1 MTKEENIIGSIEDHE
16 FLLELANTKMP
27 FGKYAGRYLVDLP
40 ETYILW
46 FKEKGYTNGKL
57 GLMMELMMEIQLNGL
72 EHLIRPLRQD

>member
-1 MTKEENIIGSIEDHE
+1 MMKEKNIFGSIENHE

-46 FKEKGYTNGKL
+46 FKEKGYPNGKL
-57 GLMMELMMEIQLNGL
+57 GQMIELMMEIQLNGL
-72 EHLIRPLRQD
+72 EHLLRPLRQN

>member
-46 FKEKGYTNGKL
+46 FKEKGYPNGKL